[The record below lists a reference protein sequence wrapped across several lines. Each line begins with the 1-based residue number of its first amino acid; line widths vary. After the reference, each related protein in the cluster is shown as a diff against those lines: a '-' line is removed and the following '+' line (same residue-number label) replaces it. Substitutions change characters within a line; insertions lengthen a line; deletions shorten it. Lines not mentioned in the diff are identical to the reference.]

1 MKAFL
6 FIIFLVIV
14 SCGSKEKN
22 LIDLKSF
29 TNQGEK
35 IDLVEQKNLNN
46 KDVNRIK
53 NLKNSKH
60 FVYKE
65 WSQNNQNLSNLL
77 YPTRTSINK
86 KKKSFSRNV
95 EKFIIYKK
103 KIITINNKS
112 NVAVLDLNFKKL
124 KSRNIYKRKIYKNY
138 EIDFKIIAYKDKIF
152 IVDSLGSIHC
162 LNINNLEILW
172 KKNFGVPFKSNL
184 KIQNDKLFLINSNSK
199 IYSINTLNGNLNWS
213 FETTSRDLK
222 DNKSYQI
229 AIFKNDLIFTNDN
242 AEIYCIDI
250 KKNSIK
256 WSLIFKT
263 ANFQDTPLLFK
274 SSPITVDRNGDIYVS
289 TNYGFTYALDIK
301 SGLIKWSLPIYSI
314 NRFSVTDKY
323 ILNTWNNRIFVINK
337 LKGKLVF
344 NKKLSKLNNTNR
356 FFFRD
361 LIVGSKNIYIFNEN
375 GFMIS
380 LNKNNLNDYSKSR
393 IAKKFENL
401 IISNNDLY
409 INTKSSILKY

>member
-1 MKAFL
+1 MVF
-6 FIIFLVIV
+6 
-14 SCGSKEKN
+14 N
-22 LIDLKSF
+22 
-29 TNQGEK
+29 
-35 IDLVEQKNLNN
+35 
-46 KDVNRIK
+46 
-53 NLKNSKH
+53 
-60 FVYKE
+60 
-65 WSQNNQNLSNLL
+65 
-77 YPTRTSINK
+77 
-86 KKKSFSRNV
+86 
-95 EKFIIYKK
+95 
-103 KIITINNKS
+103 
-112 NVAVLDLNFKKL
+112 
-124 KSRNIYKRKIYKNY
+124 
-138 EIDFKIIAYKDKIF
+138 
-152 IVDSLGSIHC
+152 
-162 LNINNLEILW
+162 
-172 KKNFGVPFKSNL
+172 
-184 KIQNDKLFLINSNSK
+184 
-199 IYSINTLNGNLNWS
+199 
-213 FETTSRDLK
+213 
-222 DNKSYQI
+222 
-229 AIFKNDLIFTNDN
+229 
-242 AEIYCIDI
+242 
-250 KKNSIK
+250 
-256 WSLIFKT
+256 FKT
-263 ANFQDTPLLFK
+263 ANFQDTPLFLFK

-289 TNYGFTYALDIK
+289 KANCSFTYALDIK

>member
-6 FIIFLVIV
+6 FIIFLVMV

-35 IDLVEQKNLNN
+35 IDLVKQKNLNN

-162 LNINNLEILW
+162 LNINNLELLW

>member
-1 MKAFL
+1 M
-6 FIIFLVIV
+6 
-14 SCGSKEKN
+14 E
-22 LIDLKSF
+22 
-29 TNQGEK
+29 
-35 IDLVEQKNLNN
+35 
-46 KDVNRIK
+46 
-53 NLKNSKH
+53 
-60 FVYKE
+60 
-65 WSQNNQNLSNLL
+65 
-77 YPTRTSINK
+77 
-86 KKKSFSRNV
+86 
-95 EKFIIYKK
+95 
-103 KIITINNKS
+103 
-112 NVAVLDLNFKKL
+112 
-124 KSRNIYKRKIYKNY
+124 
-138 EIDFKIIAYKDKIF
+138 
-152 IVDSLGSIHC
+152 
-162 LNINNLEILW
+162 
-172 KKNFGVPFKSNL
+172 KNFGVPFKSNL

-375 GFMIS
+375 GYMIS